1 MAIAPLSAGLL
12 GLILGAVV
20 GLFLWVFFR
29 RRDRGRDDLL
39 ERFDRFQQGIETRLD
54 ASRQFLAE
62 RVSATERTARELS
75 QHFGHLREASQT
87 ILRTNTEILDFQKML
102 ASPSARGGFGEMLL
116 ETLLRDILPTDRY
129 ELQHMLA
136 SGVRADAVLKLHDGV
151 IVAIDAK
158 FPLAGYE
165 PLVRAQTDEERA
177 SAYRAFATDVKRHAK
192 DIAEKYIS
200 VPDRT
205 LSFAFMYIP
214 TEGIY
219 YEIVRNPDLWNAV
232 TALRVYP
239 VSPNSFVPY
248 MYTVL
253 VGLKGLQIEREA
265 RHILELLG
273 KMQKDFARV
282 SGEFG
287 KVGSHLTAALHR
299 YEDAAKVFD
308 RLRGRVEAL
317 GTGAAVPLVD
327 RGDES
332 PTPEEIPAVPS
343 EEPAA
348 REGVKR

>member
-1 MAIAPLSAGLL
+1 M
-12 GLILGAVV
+12 
-20 GLFLWVFFR
+20 
-29 RRDRGRDDLL
+29 
-39 ERFDRFQQGIETRLD
+39 RLD

-102 ASPSARGGFGEMLL
+102 SAPSARGGFGEMLL
-116 ETLLRDILPTDRY
+116 ETLLRDILPADRY
-129 ELQHMLA
+129 GLQVVLQ
-136 SGVRADAVLKLHDGV
+136 SGVRADAILKLQDGHV
-151 IVAIDAK
+151 VAIDAK

-165 PLVRAQTDEERA
+165 PLVRSRTDEEHA
-177 SAYRAFATDVKRHAK
+177 LALRAFAADVKRHAR

-200 VPDRT
+200 EQDRT

-214 TEGIY
+214 AEGVY
-219 YEIVRNPDLWNAV
+219 YEIVRNTELWNAV

-239 VSPNSFVPY
+239 VSPNSLVPY

-253 VGLKGLQIEREA
+253 VGLKGLQIEKEA

-273 KMQKDFARV
+273 RMQKEFARV
-282 SGEFG
+282 GGEFG
-287 KVGSHLTAALHR
+287 KVGAHLQQALHR

-317 GTGAAVPLVD
+317 GTGSQEEPRGSGEEEVASLSKEPSLPDRVGEQRHDESPIRATAAVPPLL
-327 RGDES
+327 
-332 PTPEEIPAVPS
+332 
-343 EEPAA
+343 
-348 REGVKR
+348 